1 MTRLGASSPSSSTLR
16 RASLVYPQPVAIAC
30 GRVIR
35 ARSLAERLDACLR
48 AGEVL
53 ARYVSAVALSSFAAR
68 EGGDGLNITPLDGN
82 LSFGHFLS
90 TTQQIANIAVPHPAA
105 AHLDARF
112 KPKKNQAVGVTYAA
126 LEALLILR
134 NDLGHQLQAM
144 SAPRAQAILD
154 AQKPDSQL
162 AEALTGIRG
171 LLSLPLFV
179 VEEQQV
185 VQRTIRARRL
195 LLMGESADP
204 APDEIELAEALEDSD
219 VPYVAIGPT
228 VLRLPPILV
237 WELVRQRANTR
248 LLFLDKVARQSC
260 HYKTVEDDEAP
271 GRPERIKEV
280 ADLCSGRKRPA
291 ERVELRDGR
300 HLTRE
305 WGERSRLIEETGA
318 RGEGLIPWDLLD
330 PETISWFVKRPRAD
344 SDQPVSYPQALK

>member
-1 MTRLGASSPSSSTLR
+1 MTRLGAPSPVSSVLR

-30 GRVIR
+30 GRMVR
-35 ARSLAERLDACLR
+35 ARSQAERLDACLR

-90 TTQQIANIAVPHPAA
+90 TAQQVANIAVPHPAGA
-105 AHLDARF
+105 YLDAGF

-144 SAPRAQAILD
+144 SAPKAQAILD

-162 AEALTGIRG
+162 VEALTGIHG

-185 VQRTIRARRL
+185 VQRIIRARRL

-204 APDEIELAEALEDSD
+204 APDEIELAEAL
-219 VPYVAIGPT
+219 
-228 VLRLPPILV
+228 
-237 WELVRQRANTR
+237 
-248 LLFLDKVARQSC
+248 
-260 HYKTVEDDEAP
+260 
-271 GRPERIKEV
+271 
-280 ADLCSGRKRPA
+280 
-291 ERVELRDGR
+291 
-300 HLTRE
+300 
-305 WGERSRLIEETGA
+305 
-318 RGEGLIPWDLLD
+318 
-330 PETISWFVKRPRAD
+330 
-344 SDQPVSYPQALK
+344 